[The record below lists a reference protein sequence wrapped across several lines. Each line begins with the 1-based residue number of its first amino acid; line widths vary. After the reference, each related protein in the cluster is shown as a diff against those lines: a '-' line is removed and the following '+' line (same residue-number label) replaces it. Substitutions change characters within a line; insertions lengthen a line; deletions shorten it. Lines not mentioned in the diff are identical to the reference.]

1 MNIDSSRMIIC
12 HWFPIYQAS
21 VSNFRLL
28 RDVWKLAII
37 HSRRKLILAIGLLN
51 ELHGRKYHVR
61 KNAFAYNL
69 NQIYGIISHP

>member
-37 HSRRKLILAIGLLN
+37 HSRRKLILAIGSLN
-51 ELHGRKYHVR
+51 KLHGRKYH
-61 KNAFAYNL
+61 
-69 NQIYGIISHP
+69 IYAKTHLRTH